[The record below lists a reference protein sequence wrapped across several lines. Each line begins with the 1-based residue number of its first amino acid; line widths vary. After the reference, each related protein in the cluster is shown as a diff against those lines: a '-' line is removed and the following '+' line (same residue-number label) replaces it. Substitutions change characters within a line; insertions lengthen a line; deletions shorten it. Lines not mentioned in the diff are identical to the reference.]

1 MKRSIPKIKDFK
13 APAGYFDQL
22 PDQILEKTKPTRSIQ
37 WMNYAAAVAIFLVSF
52 AVWQL
57 NDSNPRLEEVSM
69 DEEVSLYIESQY
81 WSAEDVLGMVDNPEQ
96 ILDEIIAEEM
106 VFEVDAELEEEMIWY

>member
-13 APAGYFDQL
+13 APEGYFDRL
-22 PDQILEKTKPTRSIQ
+22 PDQIMEKTKPTKTLQ
-37 WMNYAAAVAIFLVSF
+37 WMNYAAAVAVLFVSF

-57 NDSNPRLEEVSM
+57 NDPNPKMEEVSL
-69 DEEVSLYIESQY
+69 DEEVNLYIESQY
-81 WSAEDVLGMVDNPEQ
+81 WSAEDVLGMVDNPEE

-106 VFEVDAELEEEMIWY
+106 VFEVDAELEEDINWF